1 VYFWE
6 LILQFLRDMWTR
18 KLRTALALFGIAWG
32 TVSVVLL
39 LAVGDAFH
47 ATSNK
52 AMHGMG
58 ESLVIVWPSRTTKP
72 FAGMQPGRAIEM
84 KADDVLAMAA
94 AVPEIGLASPEL
106 THWGRTVAF
115 GSHRVK
121 AAVSGVVPDFEVM
134 RNMIPLPGGRFL
146 NARDVAERRRSIFL
160 GDELKRKLF
169 GDDPGVGQTVLVDGR
184 PFVVVGTLQKKIQS
198 SSYSGPD
205 ADRAQIPYSTFIAVW
220 GNWNVSNL
228 LLAPNPPGAS
238 EPMKKAV
245 YQYLG
250 RKYRFDPTDEGSLFI
265 WDTVEMDRFTNWFF
279 WGLKALFGLG
289 GVLTLGAGGIGVANI
304 MFLIV
309 RERTREIGVR
319 LAVGARDGQILGQV
333 LLEAFL
339 IVGLGGFLGLAF
351 SGLVILLVQ
360 VLPMPDWLGKPELSP
375 TVGLLTFV
383 VLALVGLAAGIF
395 PARRAARLDPVRAL
409 EF

>member
-1 VYFWE
+1 
-6 LILQFLRDMWTR
+6 
-18 KLRTALALFGIAWG
+18 
-32 TVSVVLL
+32 
-39 LAVGDAFH
+39 
-47 ATSNK
+47 
-52 AMHGMG
+52 
-58 ESLVIVWPSRTTKP
+58 
-72 FAGMQPGRAIEM
+72 
-84 KADDVLAMAA
+84 
-94 AVPEIGLASPEL
+94 
-106 THWGRTVAF
+106 
-115 GSHRVK
+115 
-121 AAVSGVVPDFEVM
+121 
-134 RNMIPLPGGRFL
+134 
-146 NARDVAERRRSIFL
+146 
-160 GDELKRKLF
+160 
-169 GDDPGVGQTVLVDGR
+169 
-184 PFVVVGTLQKKIQS
+184 
-198 SSYSGPD
+198 
-205 ADRAQIPYSTFIAVW
+205 
-220 GNWNVSNL
+220 
-228 LLAPNPPGAS
+228 
-238 EPMKKAV
+238 MKKAV

-339 IVGLGGFLGLAF
+339 IVGLGGFLGLTF